1 MRGKGELR
9 GKERG
14 EEEEKV
20 GERRGVEGRREE
32 REERGGEGKGGEG
45 RGEKTAQTH
54 TSGGPL
60 TSRLLKDLQG
70 LGVDLLSAPQFR
82 VQSVH
87 LDQAEV
93 GTKVHEQAD
102 EGS

>member
-1 MRGKGELR
+1 MEQELLHGGR
-9 GKERG
+9 QRQCWNE
-14 EEEEKV
+14 
-20 GERRGVEGRREE
+20 VEASL
-32 REERGGEGKGGEG
+32 
-45 RGEKTAQTH
+45 AQGSSH
-54 TSGGPL
+54 SHAAQIQQASGD

-70 LGVDLLSAPQFR
+70 LGVHLLSAPQFR

-93 GTKVHEQAD
+93 GTEVHEQAD